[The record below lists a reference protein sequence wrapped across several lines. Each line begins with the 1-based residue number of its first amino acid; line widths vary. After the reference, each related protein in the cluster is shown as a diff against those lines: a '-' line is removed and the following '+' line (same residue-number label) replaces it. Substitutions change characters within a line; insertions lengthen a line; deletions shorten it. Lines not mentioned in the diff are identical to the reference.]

1 MKRISMLLA
10 LGTALSVASVTV
22 QAASFT
28 TSLSGANENPV
39 NSSPGVGS
47 SSVSLDT
54 ATHQLQVSAVF
65 SGLSAPTTASH
76 IHCCVA
82 PPGTAGVAT
91 TTPSFT
97 GFPLGVTGGSFNA
110 VFDTT
115 QASTW
120 NPAFITAN
128 GGTTA
133 GAEAALAAGIAQG
146 RAYLNIHTTAIPA
159 GEIRGFLAP
168 VGEPAVVAAGVP
180 TLSQWSLI
188 GLAALLSVFGFIRMR
203 RRG

>member
-10 LGTALSVASVTV
+10 LGTALCVGSVAV
-22 QAASFT
+22 QAASFNT
-28 TSLSGANENPV
+28 TLNGANENPV

-47 SSVSLDT
+47 STVSLDT
-54 ATHQLQVSAVF
+54 TTHQLQVSAVF

-97 GFPLGVTGGSFNA
+97 GFPLGVTSGSFNA

-133 GAEAALAAGIAQG
+133 GAEAALAAGMAQG

-168 VGEPAVVAAGVP
+168 VGTPSVVAAGVP

-188 GLAALLSVFGFIRMR
+188 GLAAFLSVFGFIRMR